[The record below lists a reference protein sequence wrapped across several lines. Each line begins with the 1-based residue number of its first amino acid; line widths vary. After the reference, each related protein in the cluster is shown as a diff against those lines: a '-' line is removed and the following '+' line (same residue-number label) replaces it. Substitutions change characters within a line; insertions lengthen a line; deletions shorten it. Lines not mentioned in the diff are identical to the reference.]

1 MAFIDQMAL
10 ELKCGRK
17 LLAGFLFIAA
27 NSTISE
33 WSDQRRIKEM
43 QRDAVDMLIVW
54 RKCSCIHKILF
65 KYDVKR
71 QLLTEP

>member
-1 MAFIDQMAL
+1 MKTVACLIKNKTIRTMAFIDQMAL

-33 WSDQRRIKEM
+33 
-43 QRDAVDMLIVW
+43 
-54 RKCSCIHKILF
+54 
-65 KYDVKR
+65 
-71 QLLTEP
+71 

>member
-1 MAFIDQMAL
+1 MKTVACLIKNKTIRTMAFIDQMAL

-43 QRDAVDMLIVW
+43 QRDAVDMLIV
-54 RKCSCIHKILF
+54 
-65 KYDVKR
+65 
-71 QLLTEP
+71 